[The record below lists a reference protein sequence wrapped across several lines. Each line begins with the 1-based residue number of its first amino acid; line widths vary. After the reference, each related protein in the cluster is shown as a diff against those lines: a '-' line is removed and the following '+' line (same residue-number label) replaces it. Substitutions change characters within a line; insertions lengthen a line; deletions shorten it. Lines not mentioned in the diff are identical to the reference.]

1 MQVQVNSAVALS
13 GMLVSMTTPPFL
25 ATIPHCMTFD
35 YEMKSSD
42 GTPMLEIHTRF
53 TDYMLSGIRIWS
65 SGNYSSQYNKARIT
79 VSAAGNPS
87 NLPYVLD
94 FVGIVADPVSTLIRI
109 GNVNFLEGHCEH
121 DAFFADDGGSG
132 IVMLEYTVTS
142 VNKLISFCY
151 FITKAT
157 DCLLHFNWF
166 RSFWNESRFGKI
178 FTNIKIGS
186 RIF

>member
-42 GTPMLEIHTRF
+42 GTPILEIHTRF
-53 TDYMLSGIRIWS
+53 TDYVLSGIRIWS
-65 SGNYSSQYNKARIT
+65 SGNYSSQHNKACIT
-79 VSAAGNPS
+79 VSATGNAS
-87 NLPYVLD
+87 NLSYVLD

-121 DAFFADDGGSG
+121 DAFLAYDGGSG
-132 IVMLEYTVTS
+132 IVMFEYIVTS
-142 VNKLISFCY
+142 VNQLISVC
-151 FITKAT
+151 
-157 DCLLHFNWF
+157 HFYNK
-166 RSFWNESRFGKI
+166 RYRLP
-178 FTNIKIGS
+178 FTL
-186 RIF
+186 